1 MDFIIMLIFISIGI
15 LLLIIKNIQKRNLI
29 LERNK
34 ENNNKFCILIPAR
47 YESEV
52 IENLLKSINES
63 TVKVNN
69 KDVYVIIETLEDPTY
84 KIVKN
89 YDMNIILRKN
99 LNLKRKGYALEE
111 AFDYLKINKK
121 EYDLYFIFDAD
132 NILDKDF
139 IKNMLISYNEG
150 YDIACGYRGIKN
162 KKLNVI
168 SISSILTFSLINTIS
183 NNNKSKKGKNVV
195 LSGTGF
201 YLSKKVIKDK
211 YKFHTLTEDYELSLY
226 SIINNFNSTY
236 NLNAIY
242 YDEQPNDYK
251 TTVNQ
256 RLRWIK
262 GYLEVRKKYSK
273 ILRKNIFSNHLNKA
287 SIIDEYIGMKP
298 YVLMLLGILLFLI
311 VNIIKLN
318 FLKIII
324 LLSFIYFM
332 LVFLT
337 IILLYVEKD
346 NIKLSVKY
354 KILEIFYNPLF
365 ILSYILCFF
374 KAICTK
380 NVEWKRIDH
389 NNK

>member
-1 MDFIIMLIFISIGI
+1 MDFIIMLILIFIGI

-34 ENNNKFCILIPAR
+34 GNNKFCILIPAR

-63 TVKVNN
+63 TVKVSN
-69 KDVYVIIETLEDPTY
+69 KDVYVIIESLEDPTY

-111 AFDYLKINKK
+111 AFDYLKTNKK

-150 YDIACGYRGIKN
+150 YDIACGYRRIKN

-201 YLSKKVIKDK
+201 YLSKKVIKDN

-273 ILRKNIFSNHLNKA
+273 IF
-287 SIIDEYIGMKP
+287 
-298 YVLMLLGILLFLI
+298 
-311 VNIIKLN
+311 
-318 FLKIII
+318 
-324 LLSFIYFM
+324 
-332 LVFLT
+332 
-337 IILLYVEKD
+337 
-346 NIKLSVKY
+346 LSVQ
-354 KILEIFYNPLF
+354 EN
-365 ILSYILCFF
+365 
-374 KAICTK
+374 
-380 NVEWKRIDH
+380 ERH
-389 NNK
+389 